1 MDCFARLAAATKKRG
16 VFPRFSANRSCWRRL
31 LADGGGA
38 VLLLDDAGRLAA
50 QVAQVIELRAAH
62 LAAAYD
68 LDRVDH
74 RRHHREHALDAFA
87 VGDLAHR
94 EALVE
99 PTARAADANPFIG
112 LHAGA
117 VAFDHLDVDDHGIAG
132 REFRNLLAGRQF
144 VELLFL
150 ELLNEVHWKSP
161 SAARPANRGLAVHPA
176 VTCGIAR
183 SYTA

>member
-1 MDCFARLAAATKKRG
+1 PS
-16 VFPRFSANRSCWRRL
+16 PRFSSIGWLQPCL

-50 QVAQVIELRAAH
+50 QIAQVIELGAAH
-62 LAAAYD
+62 LAAAHH

-74 RRHHREHALDAFA
+74 RRQHGEHALHALA
-87 VGDLAHR
+87 IGDLAHPH
-94 EALVE
+94 ALVDAAAG
-99 PTARAADANPFIG
+99 PADAHAFIG

-117 VAFDHLDVDDHGIAG
+117 IAFDHLDVDDHGVAR
-132 REFRNLLAGRQF
+132 RETRNLLAGGKL

-161 SAARPANRGLAVHPA
+161 SAARPANWG
-176 VTCGIAR
+176 AR
-183 SYTA
+183 ALSCRH